1 MSCWSPGVDAGADE
15 SGRPSLP
22 EAMRLSGNVP
32 PSAYLSEG
40 GARNYSEKGGFKAWH
55 VFPSAYRHKG
65 LSFRP
70 VRLNPILGLV
80 MTILVVAAL
89 GGCSRK
95 AENLVGAR
103 RVIRRPRGLG
113 KATQVAPIPYRDT
126 HVEPGTADFGDRSEE
141 RRVGKE
147 CRSRWSPYH

>member
-22 EAMRLSGNVP
+22 EAMRLSGNAP
-32 PSAYLSEG
+32 PSVYLAEG

-95 AENLVGAR
+95 AENLVGAG
-103 RVIRRPRGLG
+103 RVIRGPGGLG
-113 KATQVAPIPYRDT
+113 KTTQEAPIPDRAT
-126 HVEPGTADFGDRSEE
+126 HVVPGTADFGDRLHIGIHPPFSW
-141 RRVGKE
+141 RTIMGD
-147 CRSRWSPYH
+147 